1 MRHQRSIEIDADRA
15 WQAKFAMHKP
25 ASPAAADKSPATAER
40 RLMREDS
47 AYEGLHKGGPR
58 TSTKT
63 AAPQVHQFSDPSCYG
78 SQQIGGNFDIYY
90 NRVVSDTFVCA

>member
-15 WQAKFAMHKP
+15 WQAKFAMQKP
-25 ASPAAADKSPATAER
+25 ASPAAADKAPATAER

-47 AYEGLHKGGPR
+47 AYEGLHKGGPH

-63 AAPQVHQFSDPSCYG
+63 AAPQVHQLSDPSCFG
-78 SQQIGGNFDIYY
+78 IQ
-90 NRVVSDTFVCA
+90 